1 MSLVTLGK
9 STRLV
14 RESLLYVGLL
24 RGTKQLANLQEKAI
38 LLALQLQTAVRH
50 LGPLPEGQPLRYSLS
65 LMESTRQEMHPLDSR
80 PNRQLL
86 PRGVPLLEDP
96 TLLFARNHLVQKLV
110 IRSVTQQAWRDDLT
124 VQFRG
129 LRWRNIAQSV
139 ALVPDLVAAVMV
151 VQ

>member
-1 MSLVTLGK
+1 MLLVTLGK

-14 RESLLYVGLL
+14 RESLLFADPLK
-24 RGTKQLANLQEKAI
+24 GTKRLVNLQEKAI

-65 LMESTRQEMHPLDSR
+65 HMESTRQEMHPLDSR

-86 PRGVPLLEDP
+86 PKGVPLLEDP
-96 TLLFARNHLVQKLV
+96 TLLFARNLLEQKLV
-110 IRSVTQQAWRDDLT
+110 IRSVTQQAWLDDLT

-129 LRWRNIAQSV
+129 LRSRNIALSV
-139 ALVPDLVAAVMV
+139 ALVPDLVAVAMV